1 MDLEGVVLV
10 IGWTDEDWELFV
22 LALAILIVH
31 FLEIL
36 ILNSQHDPVKLRFE
50 RGSARKQDTSLAHH
64 CSDDEISRVFS
75 SILERHGLQKND

>member
-10 IGWTDEDWELFV
+10 TGWTDEDWGLFV

-36 ILNSQHDPVKLRFE
+36 TLNSQHDPVKLGFE
-50 RGSARKQDTSLAHH
+50 RGSARKQDISLAHW
-64 CSDDEISRVFS
+64 SDDGLSQIFP
-75 SILERHGLQKND
+75 SILERHGLQKTD

>member
-10 IGWTDEDWELFV
+10 TGWTDEDCELFV

-36 ILNSQHDPVKLRFE
+36 ILNSQHDPVKLGFE
-50 RGSARKQDTSLAHH
+50 RGSARKQDTSLSHW
-64 CSDDEISRVFS
+64 SDDGFSRVFS